1 MVYEGA
7 SLLIDVAEGQAFEE
21 LDDLVSP
28 HPTTLLSITPKD
40 TSLLEVSALLEYGR
54 SYAYMNNEDWVAF
67 LKESETRSNS
77 YTAVGRKVRI
87 PVKPR
92 PGQFVRSVE

>member
-40 TSLLEVSALLEYGR
+40 TSLLEVSALLEKYGR

-67 LKESETRSNS
+67 QRVRNS
-77 YTAVGRKVRI
+77 
-87 PVKPR
+87 VKLLHCSR
-92 PGQFVRSVE
+92 